1 MYQQPTMSPA
11 LLTKALLRAA
21 EQLDLAADL
30 SQLLQIAPE
39 ESAQLQSGARLL
51 DPEKQESAA
60 ALKIVS
66 LFRTLIELL
75 STPERA
81 KAWLG
86 SPNDSLGA
94 KPVDLLRTSDA
105 EKVHRYVSA
114 VRKHEL
120 RMPPA
125 WRRAHPDE
133 LQ

>member
-30 SQLLQIAPE
+30 SQLLRIAAE
-39 ESAQLQSGARLL
+39 ETAQLQSGGRLL
-51 DPEKQESAA
+51 DPEKQEWTA
-60 ALKIVS
+60 ALQIVG

-75 STPERA
+75 NTPERA

-86 SPNDSLGA
+86 TPNDTLGA
-94 KPVDLLRTSDA
+94 RPIDLLRTADA
-105 EKVHRYVSA
+105 ELVHRYLSA

-125 WRRAHPDE
+125 WRREH
-133 LQ
+133 

>member
-1 MYQQPTMSPA
+1 MSPA

-30 SQLLQIAPE
+30 SQLLRIAAE
-39 ESAQLQSGARLL
+39 ETAQLQSGGRLL
-51 DPEKQESAA
+51 DPEKQEWTA
-60 ALKIVS
+60 ALQIVG

-75 STPERA
+75 NTPERA

-86 SPNDSLGA
+86 TPNDTLGA
-94 KPVDLLRTSDA
+94 RPIDLLRTADA
-105 EKVHRYVSA
+105 ELVHRYLSA

-125 WRRAHPDE
+125 WRREH
-133 LQ
+133 